1 MIKAICD
8 HIDCT
13 GCGACTQICPK
24 RCIQLTE
31 DQEGFWYPTVDA
43 DACVECGLCAKVC
56 PANHDIHKEKATFY
70 MCWNKDTDVLL
81 NSSSGGA
88 FTSLAKTTFDRGGI
102 VFGAYQ
108 DFAERKVYHV
118 EVGSFEDL
126 DRIRLSKY
134 CQSSTRQTY
143 QRVRDLLTAQTPV
156 LFCGTACQ
164 VAGLLSYLQMTPARN
179 KLDLLCTVDIL
190 CHGVAS
196 QKVVNAFLQ
205 SKETKFGKKIKKYH
219 FRVKTPK
226 EGWKS
231 GAGTRMS
238 LWFEDGTHFVAP
250 QYRDTYFKGF
260 NKNIFLRESCYRCR
274 YCGTDRVS
282 DLTLADYWG
291 VPENSVPPEQLKHGV
306 SVMLINT
313 EKARQLL
320 PLLEETLHV
329 EPISPEIAIAH
340 NLAFTRPQTRP
351 AARDRFFPM
360 LEGSSYDAVIMKLFR
375 KDLIKAEIREA
386 LVKIIG
392 KKNYQKFKRKG

>member
-43 DACVECGLCAKVC
+43 DACVDCGLCAKAC

-164 VAGLLSYLQMTPARN
+164 VAGLLSYLQMTPAQARSAVYRGHS
-179 KLDLLCTVDIL
+179 LPWC
-190 CHGVAS
+190 G
-196 QKVVNAFLQ
+196 
-205 SKETKFGKKIKKYH
+205 E
-219 FRVKTPK
+219 P
-226 EGWKS
+226 EG
-231 GAGTRMS
+231 GQCV
-238 LWFEDGTHFVAP
+238 F
-250 QYRDTYFKGF
+250 
-260 NKNIFLRESCYRCR
+260 
-274 YCGTDRVS
+274 
-282 DLTLADYWG
+282 
-291 VPENSVPPEQLKHGV
+291 
-306 SVMLINT
+306 
-313 EKARQLL
+313 
-320 PLLEETLHV
+320 
-329 EPISPEIAIAH
+329 
-340 NLAFTRPQTRP
+340 
-351 AARDRFFPM
+351 
-360 LEGSSYDAVIMKLFR
+360 
-375 KDLIKAEIREA
+375 AE
-386 LVKIIG
+386 
-392 KKNYQKFKRKG
+392 